1 MPSAGRPLITANQV
15 TLARLIPMPL
25 LAWLIYRGAEQ
36 GYKNNPYMWAALIAG
51 TLIGCTDW
59 VDGLLARKYG
69 PTVLGG
75 LLDPIADKI
84 FNAFA
89 YTPFVDTALTE
100 TRQIAANMEERT
112 YESLIMRYAALVS
125 PAAMGFGLQ
134 ALVEVTLEDHSEKTV
149 EAFEAAIRA
158 RPEVV
163 ACYAVTGDMDFLLHV
178 FATDLNAFSDF
189 ALKALLRMPGV
200 KGTRSSFIMQAI
212 KSDLAWAPAPRLK

>member
-1 MPSAGRPLITANQV
+1 MT
-15 TLARLIPMPL
+15 TLDEIDRKI
-25 LAWLIYRGAEQ
+25 I
-36 GYKNNPYMWAALIAG
+36 AALQGEGRLPIVDLAEKVG
-51 TLIGCTDW
+51 LSATPCQRRVKRLEEEGLI
-59 VDGLLARKYG
+59 V
-69 PTVLGG
+69 
-75 LLDPIADKI
+75 
-84 FNAFA
+84 
-89 YTPFVDTALTE
+89 
-100 TRQIAANMEERT
+100 
-112 YESLIMRYAALVS
+112 RYAALVS

-158 RPEVV
+158 RAEVV

-178 FATDLNAFSDF
+178 FATDLNRFSDF

>member
-1 MPSAGRPLITANQV
+1 MTTLDAIDRKIIDALQAEGRLPIVDLANKVGLSPTPCQRRVKRLEDEGLIV
-15 TLARLIPMPL
+15 
-25 LAWLIYRGAEQ
+25 
-36 GYKNNPYMWAALIAG
+36 
-51 TLIGCTDW
+51 
-59 VDGLLARKYG
+59 
-69 PTVLGG
+69 
-75 LLDPIADKI
+75 
-84 FNAFA
+84 
-89 YTPFVDTALTE
+89 
-100 TRQIAANMEERT
+100 
-112 YESLIMRYAALVS
+112 RYAALVA

-178 FATDLNAFSDF
+178 FATDLASFSDF

>member
-1 MPSAGRPLITANQV
+1 MTTLDEIDKKIITALQAEGRLPIV
-15 TLARLIPMPL
+15 DLANRVGLSATPCQRRVKRLEEE
-25 LAWLIYRGAEQ
+25 G
-36 GYKNNPYMWAALIAG
+36 LIA
-51 TLIGCTDW
+51 
-59 VDGLLARKYG
+59 
-69 PTVLGG
+69 
-75 LLDPIADKI
+75 
-84 FNAFA
+84 
-89 YTPFVDTALTE
+89 
-100 TRQIAANMEERT
+100 
-112 YESLIMRYAALVS
+112 RYAALVS

-178 FATDLNAFSDF
+178 FATDLASFSDF

-212 KSDLAWAPAPRLK
+212 KSDLAWAPAQRLK

>member
-1 MPSAGRPLITANQV
+1 MTILDEIDRKI
-15 TLARLIPMPL
+15 I
-25 LAWLIYRGAEQ
+25 
-36 GYKNNPYMWAALIAG
+36 AALQVEGRLPIVDLADRVG
-51 TLIGCTDW
+51 LSATPCQRRVKRLEEEGLI
-59 VDGLLARKYG
+59 V
-69 PTVLGG
+69 
-75 LLDPIADKI
+75 
-84 FNAFA
+84 
-89 YTPFVDTALTE
+89 
-100 TRQIAANMEERT
+100 
-112 YESLIMRYAALVS
+112 RYAALVS

-178 FATDLNAFSDF
+178 FATDLASFSDF